1 MSKVVRLSDHPAT
14 GFGHKRVRK
23 RKKKSP
29 EDYGQLTIF
38 DTDVPSGKV
47 VRLNAGSSFEE
58 ALTLDESGDTD
69 AAREAYK
76 SAIRK
81 GDRSA
86 DAYCNLGIIES
97 RNNSIQAIDCFTRS
111 LRASPRHFQA
121 HYNLANL
128 YSEKKN
134 YDLAKLHYE
143 IAIEIAADFPN
154 AHYNL
159 GLVLALLKDY
169 QGAIDALTT
178 YRKLAP
184 ADDLGK
190 TNDLINSLT
199 RSITD

>member
-1 MSKVVRLSDHPAT
+1 
-14 GFGHKRVRK
+14 
-23 RKKKSP
+23 
-29 EDYGQLTIF
+29 
-38 DTDVPSGKV
+38 
-47 VRLNAGSSFEE
+47 
-58 ALTLDESGDTD
+58 
-69 AAREAYK
+69 
-76 SAIRK
+76 
-81 GDRSA
+81 
-86 DAYCNLGIIES
+86 
-97 RNNSIQAIDCFTRS
+97 
-111 LRASPRHFQA
+111 
-121 HYNLANL
+121 
-128 YSEKKN
+128 
-134 YDLAKLHYE
+134 LAKLHYE